1 MPDELQRLDLGG
13 IEIVYRTVGDEH
25 TPTVVLLH
33 GWASSRRMWESAQ
46 QRLSAHF
53 RTIALDLPG
62 HGESS
67 KPDWTWYSIPRY
79 TDLVDDLMEALE
91 LRRPAIVGHSMGGTI
106 GLELAG
112 RQP

>member
-1 MPDELQRLDLGG
+1 MPDELQRLDLSG
-13 IEIVYRTVGDEH
+13 IEIVYRTIGGAAA
-25 TPTVVLLH
+25 PTVVLPH

-79 TDLVDDLMEALE
+79 TDLVADLMEALE
-91 LRRPAIVGHSMGGTI
+91 LRRPATVGHSMGGTI
-106 GLELAG
+106 GPGWAG
-112 RQP
+112 